1 MTLQPPCKGR
11 RGSVLGDAVFTRQ
24 GGDAIRKLRRVVA
37 SPKAFRGR
45 QRPLRCELAER
56 GKLCRRLLFTARQR
70 VGHAEPEADRGDAPP
85 LRRAVLEQADG
96 FVFPSQLIIDLS
108 QKNGIL

>member
-37 SPKAFRGR
+37 SPKALRGQ
-45 QRPLRCELAER
+45 QRPLRSKRAEC
-56 GKLCRRLLFTARQR
+56 GKLCRRLLLASAER
-70 VGHAEPEADRGDAPP
+70 VGQAEPEADQRDAPP
-85 LRRAVLEQADG
+85 LRRAVLEHFDG
-96 FVFPSQLIIDLS
+96 FVDLSQPIIDLS